1 MGPHLDYTSTIDGK
15 AVTTGMNGIEKITAR
30 IEKDAGD
37 EIAGILREAEEK
49 AKAIRG
55 EYEAQAKAEAAEAA
69 ESCKKAAVERLERL
83 EGAAEMEAKK
93 LTLAAKQESIES
105 AFAAAQ
111 KKLCSLPEA
120 EYVEL
125 LAKLAVRSA
134 KTGRE
139 EVIMSKKDREAVGAK
154 VVARANALLA
164 KAAAPE
170 MPSELKDSKAG
181 GILTKVVT
189 GASALLQGTA
199 MLTLSQETREMD
211 GGLTLKDG
219 KVEINCA
226 FETQLRMLRE
236 TMAAEVAK
244 TLFD

>member
-1 MGPHLDYTSTIDGK
+1 
-15 AVTTGMNGIEKITAR
+15 MNGIEKITAR
-30 IEKDAGD
+30 IEQDAGA
-37 EIAGILREAEEK
+37 EIAGILKEAEEK
-49 AKAIRG
+49 AKAIRAQ
-55 EYEAQAKAEAAEAA
+55 YEAEARSEAEKAAED
-69 ESCKKAAVERLERL
+69 CKKAAVERLQRL

-93 LTLAAKQESIES
+93 LTLAAKQEAIES
-105 AFAAAQ
+105 AFTAAQ
-111 KKLCSLPEA
+111 QKLCSLPEA

-139 EVIMSKKDREAVGAK
+139 EVIMSRRDREAVGAK

-164 KAAAPE
+164 KAAAPD
-170 MPSELKDSKAG
+170 MPSELSGSKAG
-181 GILTKVVT
+181 SILTKVVT
-189 GASALLQGTA
+189 GANALLQGTA
-199 MLTLSQETREMD
+199 MLTLSQETREME

-236 TMAAEVAK
+236 TMAADVAK

>member
-1 MGPHLDYTSTIDGK
+1 
-15 AVTTGMNGIEKITAR
+15 MNGIEKITAR
-30 IEKDAGD
+30 IEQDAGA
-37 EIAGILREAEEK
+37 EIAGILKEAEEK
-49 AKAIRG
+49 AAAIRG
-55 EYEAQAKAEAAEAA
+55 QYEAQAKAEAAEAA
-69 ESCKKAAVERLERL
+69 ESCKKAAVERMQRL
-83 EGAAEMEAKK
+83 EGAAEMESKK
-93 LTLAAKQESIES
+93 LILAAKQASIES

-139 EVIMSKKDREAVGAK
+139 EVIMSAKDQKAVGAK

-170 MPSELKDSKAG
+170 MPSELSESKAG
-181 GILTKVVT
+181 SILTKVVT
-189 GASALLQGTA
+189 GASALIQGTA
-199 MLTLSQETREMD
+199 MLTLSQETREME

-236 TMAAEVAK
+236 TMAADVAK

>member
-1 MGPHLDYTSTIDGK
+1 
-15 AVTTGMNGIEKITAR
+15 MNGIEKITAR
-30 IEKDAGD
+30 IEQDAGA
-37 EIAGILREAEEK
+37 EIAAILKEAEDK
-49 AKAIRG
+49 AAAVRAQ
-55 EYEAQAKAEAAEAA
+55 YEAQAKAEAAEAA
-69 ESCKKAAVERLERL
+69 ENCKKAAVERLQRL
-83 EGAAEMEAKK
+83 EGAAEMESKK
-93 LTLAAKQESIES
+93 LVLAAKQECIES

-111 KKLCSLPEA
+111 KKLCSLSEA

-139 EVIMSKKDREAVGAK
+139 EVIFSRRDREAVGAK
-154 VVARANALLA
+154 VVARANAMLA

-170 MPSELKDSKAG
+170 MPSELKESKAG
-181 GILTKVVT
+181 NILSKVVT
-189 GASALLQGTA
+189 GASALIQGTA
-199 MLTLSQETREMD
+199 MLTLSQETREME

-219 KVEINCA
+219 RVEVNCA

-236 TMAAEVAK
+236 TMAADVAR